1 MRIMHGLSGR
11 LAEQEDEVS
20 MKNICGWIAQ
30 AGSSPLRDSLKG
42 IQQADWLIIGAG
54 ITGLSAAHA
63 LADMH
68 PQARIVVVDRQRA
81 AQGASA
87 RNSGFVVAH
96 EHPAAGELLGS
107 GGFAG
112 YETDTSI
119 GRAAADE
126 VRKQIARHGIDCDFR
141 ESGYFFA
148 VNDPRKLTQ
157 VDAKLQ
163 TLRAVGASAQFL
175 QGQQLIEKLGT
186 RHYQAAIWC
195 GNGNALLQPAK
206 YVKGLLDA
214 LPRSVTVYENT
225 DISALERL
233 GDGRLRAR
241 GRDGCV
247 EARQVLV
254 CLNAFVSRAG
264 VQDSGTFP
272 MELSASLTRPL
283 SDAEYNALGAVE
295 PWGVLSTRPL
305 GATVRLTPDRRV
317 MIRNTAEYRARDLSL
332 AELASRREHHIRGL
346 RRRFPQLGEHDIE
359 YTWTGHLS
367 ASRSGQPYFAEVE
380 QGVFAV
386 AGCNGSGVARGTLW
400 GRLLAELASGRD
412 SALLQSVIDRA
423 QPGWLPP
430 KPLLDLGALLRMR
443 VETARARSEI

>member
-1 MRIMHGLSGR
+1 M
-11 LAEQEDEVS
+11 ENV
-20 MKNICGWIAQ
+20 CGWIAQ
-30 AGSSPLRDSLKG
+30 AGDSPLRDSLKG
-42 IQQADWLIIGAG
+42 TQHADWLIIGAG
-54 ITGLSAAHA
+54 ITGLCAAHS
-63 LADMH
+63 LAEMH

-96 EHPAAGELLGS
+96 EHPATAELQGNAG
-107 GGFAG
+107 FVDFQV
-112 YETDTSI
+112 DTTIS
-119 GRAAADE
+119 RAASDE
-126 VRKQIARHGIDCDFR
+126 VRKRVARHGIDCDFR

-148 VNDPRKLTQ
+148 VSDPRKLTD
-157 VDAKLQ
+157 VEAKLQ

-175 QGQQLIEKLGT
+175 HGEQLINKLGT

-214 LPRSVTVYENT
+214 LPEKVTLFENT
-225 DISALERL
+225 EITGLQRL
-233 GDGRLRAR
+233 SSGQVRAN
-241 GRDGCV
+241 GSNGCI
-247 EARQVLV
+247 EAKQVLV
-254 CLNAFVSRAG
+254 CLNAFIPRSG
-264 VQDSGTFP
+264 ISDSGTFP

-283 SDAEYNALGAVE
+283 SDEEFAAIGAVE

-317 MIRNTAEYRARDLSL
+317 MIRNTAEYRSQDLSL
-332 AELASRREHHIRGL
+332 AELATRRKHHVLGL
-346 RRRFPQLGEHDIE
+346 QRRFPMLGEQDIQ

-367 ASRSGQPYFAEVE
+367 ASRSGQPYFAKVE
-380 QGVFAV
+380 EGVFAV

-400 GRLLAELASGRD
+400 GRLLAELASGA
-412 SALLQSVIDRA
+412 SSPLLQSVMQRA

-430 KPLLDLGALLRMR
+430 KPFLDVGAMLRMR
-443 VETARARSEI
+443 VETARARTEI